1 MALADFIPPGSLIT
15 GGPAN
20 PSQMQTVQPVSNM
33 TSVARTPLSTTK
45 SFLDQLQETAGLL
58 SNEIAS
64 VGNFTPRLASDF
76 VTTPFGEPVA
86 RNIVRGNQFLM
97 PNLSGSTYTP
107 GNFSLAPGAGFNF
120 GNLGTYNPGAFN
132 QFYQAPMT
140 SPAMTTTTTTSQM
153 RGGGE
158 NRDRSPMTD
167 NRSIGQITSDLES
180 ATARNALLGLINP
193 VFGVLGTVKTLD
205 DRRKVQEYKQRQFEN
220 AKSIEDNQRA
230 SDAVSGFAGDT
241 TVGDAST
248 LGGTGGRRGGAG
260 GNRGGP
266 TGPGG
271 TTSGPPGR
279 EGPGR

>member
-1 MALADFIPPGSLIT
+1 MLCQD
-15 GGPAN
+15 
-20 PSQMQTVQPVSNM
+20 
-33 TSVARTPLSTTK
+33 LS
-45 SFLDQLQETAGLL
+45 
-58 SNEIAS
+58 
-64 VGNFTPRLASDF
+64 
-76 VTTPFGEPVA
+76 
-86 RNIVRGNQFLM
+86 
-97 PNLSGSTYTP
+97 
-107 GNFSLAPGAGFNF
+107 
-120 GNLGTYNPGAFN
+120 
-132 QFYQAPMT
+132 
-140 SPAMTTTTTTSQM
+140 
-153 RGGGE
+153 
-158 NRDRSPMTD
+158 
-167 NRSIGQITSDLES
+167 
-180 ATARNALLGLINP
+180 
-193 VFGVLGTVKTLD
+193 VKTLD